1 MKKITRKI
9 TAAAALAAMCA
20 GMLSGCGAKQTGT
33 EGVTKVTVW
42 TNSTHTKDI
51 MQELVASYNE
61 NEGKEKGICID
72 YVVQGSDY
80 QKVMDVA
87 IQTKELPDLYYP
99 INRMADLVKQNVVTA
114 IEDMP
119 GGAEFIEGYKAKPL
133 SNVNI
138 FGGKTYTLPYN
149 VTTIGLLYNKD
160 MFKAK
165 GIVDEN
171 GEAKAPTTWS
181 ELLEDAKILTDPQAK
196 QYGIALPLK
205 WGGYFD
211 WDLMRPFFA
220 STGCLGY
227 DSENN
232 RYAYTKL
239 TPAYEFLKQ
248 VKEDGSYYIGAEG
261 LDNDPARAQFAE
273 GNIGMKLGASWDV
286 GVLNDQ
292 FPAKID
298 WGVARVPTID
308 EKPKYKQWMSAD
320 VFLAIASGIPD
331 EKKEK
336 VMEVYKWF
344 HDEKMIAELYRKG
357 KIVPADDEIIGKTQ
371 LENPSK
377 GWQEFCAL
385 VKDSVALPPMPP
397 ITLEGDN
404 YPKLGMSIW
413 LGDIEPAAAME
424 DLEKRANEALDR
436 AVEKGSIDFAAYK
449 WDGIDVLAD

>member
-1 MKKITRKI
+1 MKKITKRI
-9 TAAAALAAMCA
+9 AAVTALSAMCA
-20 GMLSGCGAKQTGT
+20 GMLAGCGSKTTG
-33 EGVTKVTVW
+33 GGAVTTITVW

-51 MQELVASYNE
+51 MQELVADYNE
-61 NEGKEKGICID
+61 TTGKEKGICID

-99 INRMADLVKQNVVTA
+99 INRMADLVKQSAVTA

-119 GGAEFIEGYKAKPL
+119 GGAEFIDSYSGTPL
-133 SNVNI
+133 NNVNI

-171 GEAKAPTTWS
+171 GEAKAPQTWQ
-181 ELLEDAKILTDPQAK
+181 EVVEDAKILTDQQAK
-196 QYGIALPLK
+196 EYGIALPLK
-205 WGGYFD
+205 WSGYFD
-211 WDLMRPFFA
+211 WDLMRPFFS
-220 STGCLGY
+220 STGSLGY

-232 RYAYTKL
+232 KYAYTKL
-239 TPAYEFLKQ
+239 TPAFEFLKQ
-248 VKEDGSYYIGAEG
+248 IKEDNSYYIGAEG

-298 WGVARVPTID
+298 WGVAPVPTID
-308 EKPKYKQWMSAD
+308 ADSKYKQWMSAD
-320 VFLAIASGIPD
+320 VFLAIASNIPD

-344 HDEKMIAELYRKG
+344 HDEKIIAKLYQEG
-357 KIVPADDEIIGKTQ
+357 KIIPVDDDIIEKTP

-377 GWQEFCAL
+377 GWQEFCSF

-404 YPKLGMSIW
+404 YVKLGMSIW
-413 LGDIEPAAAME
+413 LGDIEPQAAME
-424 DLEKRANEALDR
+424 DLEKRSNEALQKE
-436 AVEKGSIDFAAYK
+436 VEKGNIDFDAYK
-449 WDGIDVLAD
+449 WDGIDILAE